1 MGIRVVVLWSLLA
14 CVFGT
19 HAIADDL
26 SSIKTDSCLIVLPG
40 DVIDH
45 GAVTAA
51 DIVYMIGFVFKG
63 GLALFPCYE
72 SGDVN
77 CDGTVNSSDI
87 VYLVGYVFKGGT
99 PPCDICIDSPI
110 GDSCT

>member
-1 MGIRVVVLWSLLA
+1 MGIRVVVLWSFLA
-14 CVFGT
+14 CLFGA
-19 HAIADDL
+19 HAIAGDI
-26 SSIKTDSCLIVLPG
+26 SINKTDSCLIVLPG

-51 DIVYMIGFVFKG
+51 DIVYIIAFVFKG

-77 CDGTVNSSDI
+77 CDGTVSSGDI
-87 VYLVGYVFKGGT
+87 VYLVEYVFKGGT
-99 PPCDICIDSPI
+99 PPCDICNESPI
-110 GDSCT
+110 GDRCT